1 MNFLCLDSNFL
12 RGYCL
17 IYSVIKN
24 VFYLLIMKFFIYL
37 LLISNCC
44 FIAFGNNNESFKD
57 NPVLIDI
64 YSCPYNSNNDSILIN
79 ELKEKAMLMN
89 YVEWTPKKDI
99 PGRYGHFNKNTT
111 VTGLPYSSVKELQKF
126 IGLDVSIYTFLTAVN
141 NPYSLLYS
149 EDVAEGNPCYLGG
162 TYNGVNSHTFYGTV
176 CSSFTSY
183 CYSENNNY
191 TSYNYRNGNV
201 PNYSLKKD
209 QSIEN
214 ISEGDLIWFPGHVAL
229 ITDIEKDRTGEFKKI
244 SVFESTGLK
253 VKSTDYSLSNFKKRI
268 SGNGNKNNKGYL
280 YQNSLLK
287 KTNPNQSKDLTI
299 EEIKSILNNINL
311 ENQEIS
317 TWFGDRAC
325 IGEWDKL
332 MINFQKGSYDKIL
345 ISLNEEIVDTLDIS
359 NLENSIEYKY
369 KDPGIYKAYLAS
381 DTFISPS
388 YTTFE
393 ILDTTTQTY
402 NNDDGTIE
410 VIFAKNSNPDII
422 YWVDKKGNQIS
433 YPLSVSENDKIKGK
447 MTIKPVKMKDTSVR
461 AIYRGNYGRTINKPT
476 HLFKD
481 SQTI

>member
-1 MNFLCLDSNFL
+1 
-12 RGYCL
+12 
-17 IYSVIKN
+17 
-24 VFYLLIMKFFIYL
+24 MKFFIYL

-44 FIAFGNNNESFKD
+44 FIALGNNNESFKD
-57 NPVLIDI
+57 NPILLDI
-64 YSCPYNSNNDSILIN
+64 YSCPYMSDNDSILIS

-89 YVEWTPKKDI
+89 CVEWTPKKDI
-99 PGRYGHFNKNTT
+99 PSRYGYFDKNTP

-141 NPYSLLYS
+141 NPHSLLYT
-149 EDVAEGNPCYLGG
+149 EDVSAGNPCYLGG

-176 CSSFTSY
+176 CSSFTAY
-183 CYSENNNY
+183 CYGENHNY

-201 PNYSLKKD
+201 PNYSIKKN

-214 ISEGDLIWFPGHVAL
+214 ISAGDLIWFPGHVAL
-229 ITDIEKDRTGEFKKI
+229 ITDIKKDQTGEIKKI
-244 SVFESTGLK
+244 SIYESTGLK
-253 VKSTDYSLSNFKKRI
+253 VRSSDYSLSNLKKRI
-268 SGNGNKNNKGYL
+268 SGNGNENNKGYL
-280 YQNSLLK
+280 YQNALLK
-287 KTNPNQSKDLTI
+287 KNNPFQSKDLTK

-332 MINFQKGSYDKIL
+332 MINFQKGSYNKIL

-359 NLENSIEYKY
+359 NVENSIEYRY
-369 KDPGIYKAYLAS
+369 RDPGIYKAYLAS

-393 ILDTTTQTY
+393 VLDTTTQTY
-402 NNDDGTIE
+402 KNDDGTIE
-410 VIFAKNSNPDII
+410 VIFATNSNPDII
-422 YWVDKKGNQIS
+422 YWVNNKGNQIS
-433 YPLSVSENDKIKGK
+433 IPWIISDNSKIKGK
-447 MTIKPVKMKDTSVR
+447 ITIKPVNKKNASLRV
-461 AIYRGNYGRTINKPT
+461 IYKGNYGRTINKPT

-481 SQTI
+481 SNTI